1 MEPRSIWLGFSGQT
15 QQSEEAFVREGIQI
29 SVFSSQKDLEAGQS
43 MSKIV
48 DFSMGFAVQQ
58 PDE

>member
-1 MEPRSIWLGFSGQT
+1 
-15 QQSEEAFVREGIQI
+15 VREGIQI
-29 SVFSSQKDLEAGQS
+29 SVAGQS